1 MATMKV
7 PADSLR
13 NKLQHLSIS
22 QPSIE
27 TVAGFCVFYHKDA
40 AGVVSVWNEEFAKAP
55 NDRRLALLYLA
66 NHVLQEGR
74 KKGSAYPAAF
84 MGVLPRAMAR
94 LASSGD
100 EKSQRAVTRLV
111 SVWEERRVFGS
122 TQLAALREAV
132 GGGAAAAGGDD
143 QPAAARGGTKPSS
156 NKAAGAGG
164 GKGSNGAA
172 RSGGSSSSGAA
183 AARLGPV
190 GDALTAALDAAAEA
204 AACGRAF
211 TASWAQVC
219 YMCYYLQAVCN
230 ACIYLDAQCCALYPP
245 CALCLEKMAVSVTLL
260 RCYNCYPACEI
271 K

>member
-7 PADSLR
+7 PANSQR
-13 NKLQHLSIS
+13 NKLKHLSIS

-74 KKGSAYPAAF
+74 KKGSAYPTAF

-100 EKSQRAVTRLV
+100 EQSQRAVTRLV

-156 NKAAGAGG
+156 NKKAAGAGG

-219 YMCYYLQAVCN
+219 YMFYYLQAVCKKRLHLSGRSVLCPVPTLCPVPGKDGCVCYT
-230 ACIYLDAQCCALYPP
+230 AAL
-245 CALCLEKMAVSVTLL
+245 LQLLSCL
-260 RCYNCYPACEI
+260 
-271 K
+271 